1 MSSVA
6 TGSIHGSPTY
16 AGAGTSSDGAMSN
29 GRDTGIRQQGASM
42 HPAPSLLEAPP
53 AKGSRSDYALP
64 RQHALQ
70 MLSTGP
76 QSPGLGLSNQALPG
90 PYAPEHVSGREIVRR
105 SPSGSPPVRK
115 DTQLSTSTIAT
126 NATSNSPTS
135 TASSPTAIPG
145 QTLFSINSSDTSQ
158 GRRGNRRRTG
168 PLLPE
173 QREKAAIIR
182 KMGACDDCRR
192 RRVACQP
199 EHHNMTWDLAYERFG
214 RDTGST
220 RQEAPPLSPIRGF
233 RPTNAGRKRSIQEL
247 EDDGSGQGLSRR
259 SPPKARKPL
268 PSAPRLEKTAQAVL
282 SMSPESIVKARN
294 PSLPTASPGPV
305 DCPSPDS
312 APLRMLVNS
321 SSPPDPTIAAGFS
334 TCRNF
339 STSELQRYVAAHVLF
354 LYWEDESLDEVKRAI
369 EDLRKVFQ
377 EQYRYNCHVDV
388 IPSFPEPFASWAWLS
403 GKLDQFNQHA
413 NKPNVLKIVY
423 YNGRSYIDRHREM
436 VLAK

>member
-1 MSSVA
+1 M
-6 TGSIHGSPTY
+6 
-16 AGAGTSSDGAMSN
+16 TS
-29 GRDTGIRQQGASM
+29 GRDNGIRQQGGSM

-53 AKGSRSDYALP
+53 AESSRSDYALP

-76 QSPGLGLSNQALPG
+76 QSSGLGLGNQGLPG
-90 PYAPEHVSGREIVRR
+90 QYAPEHVSGREVVRR

-115 DTQLSTSTIAT
+115 DTQLSTSTTAT
-126 NATSNSPTS
+126 NATSNAATATSPTS
-135 TASSPTAIPG
+135 SASSPTAIPG
-145 QTLFSINSSDTSQ
+145 QTLFSINNADTSQ

-214 RDTGST
+214 RDTSST
-220 RQEAPPLSPIRGF
+220 RQEAPLLSPIRGF
-233 RPTNAGRKRSIQEL
+233 RATNVGRKRSIQEL
-247 EDDGSGQGLSRR
+247 EDDGAGQGLSRR

-282 SMSPESIVKARN
+282 SMSPETVVKAGN
-294 PSLPTASPGPV
+294 PSLQTASPGPV
-305 DCPSPDS
+305 DSPSPDS
-312 APLRMLVNS
+312 APLRMLMKSS
-321 SSPPDPTIAAGFS
+321 SSPNPTIAAGFPA
-334 TCRNF
+334 CRNF
-339 STSELQRYVAAHVLF
+339 CTSELQRYVAVHVLF

-377 EQYRYNCHVDV
+377 EQYRYNCHVDL
-388 IPSFPEPFASWAWLS
+388 IPSFPDPFASWTWLS
-403 GKLDQFNQHA
+403 NKVDVFNQHA
-413 NKPNVLKIVY
+413 NKPNTLKIVY